1 MQSKNSLNLKENF
14 CTVVMPTFFPGE
26 NIINSI
32 KSVPDF
38 YRILIL
44 DNSYDKRTFNLIK
57 DFDNCHYYHLGDV
70 GLPKTF
76 NFALTK
82 INSNFIFLMQ
92 PDVILRKNCLENLYK
107 ASNIYDKAAILA
119 PIVYDGSEYSNYDF
133 YDLNYSIS
141 KKKFLKKKYFFR
153 NKIKPTGDISVEA
166 VNATS
171 MLINTKFIKNINGW
185 DENIYLYLEDIDI
198 SLRLRLNGFEIIKVS
213 NSEVDHEGFSS
224 HLKSIKDDIN
234 LVRIWHF
241 TWSSIYFRKK
251 FSNFISGN
259 IFLFRV
265 FFIYFLKFFL
275 NLLVLNKKKLL
286 INIIK
291 ISACYAIFRKKGS
304 YFRIKH
310 KI

>member
-1 MQSKNSLNLKENF
+1 MQPNNHLNLIEDF
-14 CTVVMPTFFPGE
+14 CTVVIPTFFPGE

-32 KSVPDF
+32 KSVPKF

-44 DNSYDKRTFNLIK
+44 DNSYDNRIFNLIK
-57 DFDNCHYYHLGDV
+57 NFNNCLYYHLGDV

-82 INSNFIFLMQ
+82 INTNFIFLMQ
-92 PDVILRKNCLENLYK
+92 PDVILRKDCLENLYK
-107 ASNIYDKAAILA
+107 ATKIYDKAAILA
-119 PIVYDGSEYSNYDF
+119 PIVYDDGDYSNYDF
-133 YDLNYSIS
+133 YDLNYSIR
-141 KKKFLKKKYFFR
+141 KKKFFKKKYFCKKR
-153 NKIKPTGDISVEA
+153 IKPSGDISVEA

-171 MLINTKFIKNINGW
+171 MLINTQFIKNIGGW

-198 SLRLRLNGFEIIKVS
+198 SLRFRLKGYEIIKVS

-224 HLKSIKDDIN
+224 HLKSIKDEIN
-234 LVRIWHF
+234 LVRVWHF

-259 IFLFRV
+259 IFLFKA

-275 NLLVLNKKKLL
+275 NLLVLNKKKIL

-291 ISACYAIFRKKGS
+291 ISACLSILSKKGS